1 MRYLLAIFG
10 ATIFGCLIAVCGFW
24 FIQVRLTKV
33 WVNQRLSQN
42 MPQSEQR
49 MLPGNLVLSHSSTL
63 QLNQLAEI
71 LDTTARHLRL
81 GESFASAL
89 QSAVSSQYC
98 ATQVLQTFSR
108 ASASGEA
115 AGEISRRLIKTAKTR
130 DQQFVVKI
138 LELAATG
145 GVGGVMALERA
156 AIVLRERATHIDD
169 RFSQAAQALLSTRIL
184 SWTPLVVAGWL
195 VVSSASVRHYLILSP
210 PGWVCL
216 LLGIGLNLA
225 GRKWMQSIIAPQV
238 AV

>member
-1 MRYLLAIFG
+1 MKHLVAIFG
-10 ATIFGCLIAVCGFW
+10 ATIFGCLVAVCGFW
-24 FIQVRLTKV
+24 FTQTWLTRV
-33 WVNQRLSQN
+33 WVKARLLQN
-42 MPQSEQR
+42 ILQSERNSPSSNFAQTQ
-49 MLPGNLVLSHSSTL
+49 SSTS
-63 QLNQLAEI
+63 QLKQLAEV

-98 ATQVLQTFSR
+98 VIQVLQNFSR

-225 GRKWMQSIIAPQV
+225 GRKWMQTIITPKV

>member
-1 MRYLLAIFG
+1 MRYLVAIFG
-10 ATIFGCLIAVCGFW
+10 ATIFGCLVAVCGFW
-24 FIQVRLTKV
+24 FTISGQSKPFRRRPIFL
-33 WVNQRLSQN
+33 NILQSERNFSAGNLILSQ
-42 MPQSEQR
+42 
-49 MLPGNLVLSHSSTL
+49 SSTS
-63 QLNQLAEI
+63 QLKQLAEV

-98 ATQVLQTFSR
+98 AIQVLQSFSR
-108 ASASGEA
+108 ACALGEA

-156 AIVLRERATHIDD
+156 TIVIRERATHIDD

-210 PGWVCL
+210 SGWVCL

-225 GRKWMQSIIAPQV
+225 GRKWMQTIIAPKV